1 MTDKKK
7 RNNRRARTGGKAAVE
22 QNSRQVVNVHIGD
35 KKKRSK
41 RQRQIIYTP
50 SPMMPFI
57 SGFPAS
63 QTPATFNFHIPFQ
76 NPQGLMG
83 MPSMAGT
90 APAPLSTV
98 PASIPP
104 ASAVGTSKSY
114 FSSNTQ
120 TDGDDTLELA
130 PKNPLEVL
138 PLSKVTPPTPVP
150 RNPLLSSPEETNTE
164 IVPSEVMK
172 PNPFDDYPS
181 NPISDEPLSYEQK
194 LDKMFKGLDDGFFV
208 KIKYLPADG
217 TIVKR
222 MSEMGFGASSSEAK
236 KMLEKFKEKYPEKTM
251 SHKKWQKSIK
261 E

>member
-1 MTDKKK
+1 
-7 RNNRRARTGGKAAVE
+7 
-22 QNSRQVVNVHIGD
+22 
-35 KKKRSK
+35 
-41 RQRQIIYTP
+41 
-50 SPMMPFI
+50 
-57 SGFPAS
+57 
-63 QTPATFNFHIPFQ
+63 
-76 NPQGLMG
+76 MG

-90 APAPLSTV
+90 A

-120 TDGDDTLELA
+120 TDGDDTLEQLEFIKGFLKKSEEP

-150 RNPLLSSPEETNTE
+150 RNPLLSSPEE

-181 NPISDEPLSYEQK
+181 NPLPNEQLTYEQK
-194 LDKMFKGLDDGFFV
+194 LDIMFKGLDDKFFV
-208 KIKYLPADG
+208 GIKYLPADG

-222 MSEMGFGASSSEAK
+222 MSEMGFGASSSEAR